1 MLMRSKD
8 FILTVLFAAIAGA
21 GGWAISSYFKTD
33 SSNGAENT
41 ATVKTGTGEKRLG
54 GYSFINPLL
63 ECDNYQPAT
72 LNSVVQMHQKV
83 KAYVD
88 QATASGKVA
97 FISVYYRD
105 LNFGPWMGINETEKF
120 SAASLLK
127 VPVMIAVF
135 KKEEASP
142 GFFATTVT
150 YTAATTVNVSTK
162 LKPRNSY
169 TVKQLVEEM
178 LINSDDQS
186 KLLLE
191 QALGNDFVAK
201 VMADIG
207 VNTTGTDGSVSI
219 KDYSG
224 FFRMLYNATYLSH
237 TNSEKA
243 LSLLSRVNYKNG
255 MVKGLPEG
263 TTLANK
269 QGERTNGP
277 VKQLHECG
285 IVYYKGAPYLLGVM
299 TRGADMNQLSTVIS
313 DLSLLVYSEV
323 SGAAAPM

>member
-1 MLMRSKD
+1 
-8 FILTVLFAAIAGA
+8 
-21 GGWAISSYFKTD
+21 
-33 SSNGAENT
+33 
-41 ATVKTGTGEKRLG
+41 
-54 GYSFINPLL
+54 
-63 ECDNYQPAT
+63 
-72 LNSVVQMHQKV
+72 
-83 KAYVD
+83 
-88 QATASGKVA
+88 
-97 FISVYYRD
+97 
-105 LNFGPWMGINETEKF
+105 
-120 SAASLLK
+120 
-127 VPVMIAVF
+127 MIAVF

-142 GFFATTVT
+142 GFLAASVT
-150 YTAATTVNVSTK
+150 YTSAATTSATK
-162 LKPRNSY
+162 LKPGTNY
-169 TVKQLVEEM
+169 TVEQLVEEM
-178 LINSDDQS
+178 LINSDDQA

-191 QALGNDFVAK
+191 QKLGNDFVTK

-243 LSLLSRVNYKNG
+243 LTLLSRVNYKNG

-285 IVYYKGAPYLLGVM
+285 IVYYKGGPYLLGVM

-313 DLSLLVYSEV
+313 DLSSLVYSEV
-323 SGAAAPM
+323 SGVAAPM